1 MEKMVKIA
9 VIFAALLAGIGV
21 FYHYVIFLP
30 GVERQKV
37 ERAENEKREKAMHA
51 ENEKRDKAKQEA
63 SRQLF
68 YESCKASAAKNYSA
82 DWAAACEGVARARTS
97 SLRNCYADQS
107 ITSNPYMGVNYCK
120 STFGEIDPSPNCSLP
135 KARADSVNQAYQ
147 DEQQRCL
154 AEARSGL

>member
-1 MEKMVKIA
+1 MEKIVKIA
-9 VIFAALLAGIGV
+9 VIFGALLAGIGI

-37 ERAENEKREKAMHA
+37 ERAENEKRE
-51 ENEKRDKAKQEA
+51 NAKKED
-63 SRQLF
+63 SRSLF
-68 YESCKASAAKNYSA
+68 YESCKASAAKNYSLG
-82 DWAAACEGVARARTS
+82 WAAACEGVARARTS

-135 KARADSVNQAYQ
+135 KVRADSVNQAHQ